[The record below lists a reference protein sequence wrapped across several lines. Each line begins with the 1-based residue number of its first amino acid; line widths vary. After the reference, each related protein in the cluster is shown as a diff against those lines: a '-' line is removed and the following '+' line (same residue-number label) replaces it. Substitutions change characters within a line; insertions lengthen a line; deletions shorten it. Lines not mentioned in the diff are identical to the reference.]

1 MAKTYRIGIIGCGG
15 MGRAHSTAYTQN
27 PATEL
32 VAAMDVNVESA
43 KRLSE
48 EFSVPAVYTDYNEML
63 EKEALDIVSITT
75 WQGVRAEITVA
86 AAEAGVKGIIGEKP
100 MAASLGEAD
109 TMISVCEEH
118 GAKLVIGHNGRF
130 SPANTEIRRL
140 VQDGAIG
147 QPTLLH
153 RRSKPN
159 AGLLNIGTHA
169 IDGMRYHLSDPET
182 LWVIGQVS
190 RSTNRWERR
199 TLCEDLCMGLICFEG
214 GARGIYESDLP
225 EPAISAA
232 IVSGTDGQ
240 INMGEDGTVL
250 LQNNQASG
258 WQEIQPRPE
267 PRDQYQELI
276 DWMEGKIPEHRS
288 TGRQARYTMEIMMAI
303 YESLRVKNVVTMP
316 LETGESPLELLIKDG
331 VFPDLTENPY
341 DIRRPFPEQEKRA

>member
-1 MAKTYRIGIIGCGG
+1 MI
-15 MGRAHSTAYTQN
+15 
-27 PATEL
+27 
-32 VAAMDVNVESA
+32 AA
-43 KRLSE
+43 
-48 EFSVPAVYTDYNEML
+48 
-63 EKEALDIVSITT
+63 
-75 WQGVRAEITVA
+75 
-86 AAEAGVKGIIGEKP
+86 
-100 MAASLGEAD
+100 
-109 TMISVCEEH
+109 CEEH

-130 SPANTEIRRL
+130 NPANTEIRRL
-140 VQDGAIG
+140 IQDGAIG

-190 RSTNRWERR
+190 RTTNRWERR

-225 EPAISAA
+225 EPTVSAP

-240 INMGEDGTVL
+240 IKMGEDGAVL
-250 LQNNQASG
+250 LQNNRASG
-258 WQEIQPRPE
+258 WQEIQPRPD
-267 PRDQYQELI
+267 PIDQYQELI
-276 DWMEGKIPEHRS
+276 DWMEGRIAEHRS

-303 YESLRVKNVVTMP
+303 YESLRIKNVVTMP
-316 LETGESPLELLIKDG
+316 LEISESPLELLIAEG
-331 VFPDLTENPY
+331 VFPTLTEDRY